1 MRPWI
6 EKLAKISKERGSI
19 YRYYVNVYPDF
30 YWDLDTYYVK
40 SNSYGKYLH
49 LYKGNSISPESTEAH
64 FKLYDDEW
72 DLLNEVLDYCENK
85 SRDYLIE
92 QINNL

>member
-6 EKLAKISKERGSI
+6 EKLAKVSKERGSI
-19 YRYYVNVYPDF
+19 YRRYISLGSDF
-30 YWDLDTYYVK
+30 YWDLDTYYK
-40 SNSYGKYLH
+40 KDTHGKYLR
-49 LYKGNSISPESTEAH
+49 LYNGSSISLASTDAY

>member
-6 EKLAKISKERGSI
+6 EKLAKVSKERGSI
-19 YRYYVNVYPDF
+19 YRYFVSLGPDL
-30 YWDLDTYYVK
+30 YWSLDTYYK
-40 SNSYGKYLH
+40 EGKGKYLC
-49 LYKGNSISPESTEAH
+49 LSKGNSISPASTDAT

>member
-6 EKLAKISKERGSI
+6 EKLAKVSKEQGSI
-19 YRYYVNVYPDF
+19 YRYFVSLGPDL
-30 YWDLDTYYVK
+30 YWDLDTYYK
-40 SNSYGKYLH
+40 EGKGKYLR
-49 LYKGNSISPESTEAH
+49 LSKGNSISPASTDAT

-72 DLLNEVLDYCENK
+72 DLLNEVLDYCEK
-85 SRDYLIE
+85 KARDYLIE

>member
-6 EKLAKISKERGSI
+6 EKLAKVSKERGNI
-19 YRYYVNVYPDF
+19 YRYYVSLDPDF
-30 YWDLDTYYVK
+30 YWDLDTYYK
-40 SNSYGKYLH
+40 DTNGKYLR
-49 LYKGNSISPESTEAH
+49 LYKGSSISLASTDAH

-72 DLLNEVLDYCENK
+72 DLLKEVLDYCENK

>member
-1 MRPWI
+1 MRSWI
-6 EKLAKISKERGSI
+6 EKLAKISKEQGSI
-19 YRYYVNVYPDF
+19 YRYHVSLGSDF
-30 YWDLDTYYVK
+30 YWDLDTYYK
-40 SNSYGKYLH
+40 DINGKYLC
-49 LYKGNSISPESTEAH
+49 LYKGSSISSTSTDAH

>member
-6 EKLAKISKERGSI
+6 EKLAKVSKERGNI
-19 YRYYVNVYPDF
+19 YRYYIILSHDF
-30 YWDLDTYYVK
+30 YWELDTYYK
-40 SNSYGKYLH
+40 MDTHGKYLR
-49 LYKGNSISPESTEAH
+49 LCKGSSISPASTDAY

-72 DLLNEVLDYCENK
+72 DLLKEVLDYCEHK

>member
-6 EKLAKISKERGSI
+6 EKLAKISKERGSM
-19 YRYYVNVYPDF
+19 YRYYVSLGPDF
-30 YWDLDTYYVK
+30 YWDLDTYHK
-40 SNSYGKYLH
+40 KDTRGKYLH
-49 LYKGNSISPESTEAH
+49 LYKGIGIGPESTDAY

-72 DLLNEVLDYCENK
+72 DLLNEVLDYCERK

>member
-6 EKLAKISKERGSI
+6 EKLAKVSKERGSM
-19 YRYYVNVYPDF
+19 YRGYVNLYPDF
-30 YWDLDTYYVK
+30 YWDLDNYYVK
-40 SNSYGKYLH
+40 SNGHGKYLH
-49 LYKGNSISPESTEAH
+49 LYKGNSISIASTDAH

>member
-19 YRYYVNVYPDF
+19 YCYYVSLGPDF
-30 YWDLDTYYVK
+30 YWDLDTYYK
-40 SNSYGKYLH
+40 KDPNGKYLR
-49 LYKGNSISPESTEAH
+49 LYKGSSISLASTNAY

-85 SRDYLIE
+85 SRDYIIE